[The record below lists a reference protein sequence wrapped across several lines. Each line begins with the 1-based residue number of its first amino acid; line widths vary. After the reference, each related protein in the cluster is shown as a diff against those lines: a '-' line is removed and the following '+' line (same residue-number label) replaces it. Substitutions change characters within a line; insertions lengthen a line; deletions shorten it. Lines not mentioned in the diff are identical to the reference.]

1 MSCAFNCGFWYP
13 PKWRIIIR
21 VECFRWHYHNTINQ
35 WKGNAQMFPVHSST
49 IFWPTKN
56 DYTNISFLKG
66 NRDNHF
72 PPFCRWI
79 TSVTPSSFAVP
90 FRLGRN
96 GRPMYIYQTLFD
108 VRNVETPT
116 ATIDS
121 SLIKMCGFTRYDKK
135 SSAVFDRHLKWKQY
149 LKPIN

>member
-1 MSCAFNCGFWYP
+1 MH
-13 PKWRIIIR
+13 K
-21 VECFRWHYHNTINQ
+21 CFRYI
-35 WKGNAQMFPVHSST
+35 AQRYFDQQKMIIQ
-49 IFWPTKN
+49 IFH
-56 DYTNISFLKG
+56 FLKG

-135 SSAVFDRHLKWKQY
+135 SSAVFDRHLK
-149 LKPIN
+149 